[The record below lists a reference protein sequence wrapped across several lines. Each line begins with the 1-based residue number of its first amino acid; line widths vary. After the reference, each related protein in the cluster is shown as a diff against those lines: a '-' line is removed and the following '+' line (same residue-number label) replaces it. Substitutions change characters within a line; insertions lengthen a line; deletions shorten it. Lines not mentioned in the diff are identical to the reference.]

1 MQNWKFAISSIL
13 GHKMRSFLTMIGI
26 IIGVASVVVIMAL
39 GDSITRRVNESFTKS
54 QKNMRLV
61 FSPKKSKDG
70 SYTQTADLYS
80 VNVED
85 ESEEV
90 VEPPKAQEAD
100 GYYVTNSAMETFSY
114 ENKKAER
121 VNFVGANM
129 TYIQVKKYKI
139 IAGRALR
146 QQDYQGFASVVLL
159 DEDLAATLFSSAEEA
174 INKIVTVG
182 ASNYR
187 VIGVYRDPETAA
199 ASGSMQ
205 VYGGN
210 AITTNT
216 LIAANFGVDEISEIV
231 LRVNDTSL
239 VPELGPKVAKKLTE
253 IAGLQQGEYQVTD
266 DSALYQEVQNIY
278 GAMTGVIGAIAGI
291 SLFVG
296 GIGVMNI
303 MLVSVTER
311 TREIGL
317 RKALGATRG
326 NILMQFL
333 IESMILTLIG
343 GLIGLLLAAG
353 LASVLGS
360 AMSQMLEGT
369 PVTVSL
375 PVSIVSLLFSA
386 TIGVLFGILP
396 ANKASK
402 LDPIEA
408 LRYE

>member
-90 VEPPKAQEAD
+90 VEPPKAQEAWVKELTHIKGVD
-100 GYYVTNSAMETFSY
+100 GYYVTNSAMETFTY
-114 ENKKAER
+114 ENKQAER

-139 IAGRALR
+139 IAGRGLR

-159 DEDLAATLFSSAEEA
+159 DEDLAANLFSSAEEA
-174 INKIVTVG
+174 INKIV
-182 ASNYR
+182 N
-187 VIGVYRDPETAA
+187 PETAA

-343 GLIGLLLAAG
+343 GLIGLILAAG

>member
-1 MQNWKFAISSIL
+1 MVV
-13 GHKMRSFLTMIGI
+13 T
-26 IIGVASVVVIMAL
+26 SV
-39 GDSITRRVNESFTKS
+39 SNITRRSIPIP
-54 QKNMRLV
+54 R
-61 FSPKKSKDG
+61 
-70 SYTQTADLYS
+70 
-80 VNVED
+80 
-85 ESEEV
+85 
-90 VEPPKAQEAD
+90 PP
-100 GYYVTNSAMETFSY
+100 
-114 ENKKAER
+114 
-121 VNFVGANM
+121 
-129 TYIQVKKYKI
+129 
-139 IAGRALR
+139 
-146 QQDYQGFASVVLL
+146 
-159 DEDLAATLFSSAEEA
+159 
-174 INKIVTVG
+174 
-182 ASNYR
+182 
-187 VIGVYRDPETAA
+187 
-199 ASGSMQ
+199 
-205 VYGGN
+205 
-210 AITTNT
+210 
-216 LIAANFGVDEISEIV
+216 
-231 LRVNDTSL
+231 
-239 VPELGPKVAKKLTE
+239 
-253 IAGLQQGEYQVTD
+253 
-266 DSALYQEVQNIY
+266 
-278 GAMTGVIGAIAGI
+278 
-291 SLFVG
+291 VG